1 MYDQLKLD
9 NQLCFRLY
17 TAARLVMQA
26 YYPYFEPLGIT
37 YPQYLVLMVLW
48 ETDRQ
53 PVNTIAKRL
62 CLETNTITPLLQRME
77 QQGLVTRVK
86 GKEDSRQR
94 IVCLTDNG
102 KALEEQAKVIPE
114 CLASKI
120 CEQGIDTQ
128 EITQIIP
135 ALDKLIEGLKQTEN
149 RNKSIK

>member
-1 MYDQLKLD
+1 
-9 NQLCFRLY
+9 
-17 TAARLVMQA
+17 
-26 YYPYFEPLGIT
+26 
-37 YPQYLVLMVLW
+37 
-48 ETDRQ
+48 
-53 PVNTIAKRL
+53 
-62 CLETNTITPLLQRME
+62 ME

-94 IVCLTDNG
+94 IVCLTDKG

-128 EITQIIP
+128 EITQTIP